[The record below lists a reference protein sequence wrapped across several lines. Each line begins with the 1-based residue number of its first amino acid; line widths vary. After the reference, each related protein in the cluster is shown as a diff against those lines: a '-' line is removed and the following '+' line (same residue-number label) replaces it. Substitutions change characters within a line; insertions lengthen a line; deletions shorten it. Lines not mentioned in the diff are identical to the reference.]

1 MGEGKRVSMYNM
13 NSLLPYEKFM
23 QYGPQAMS
31 EAELLAIIIRT
42 GTKEKN
48 SLQIGEQILS
58 LRGEGILGLCNLTLG
73 ELRNVDGIGE
83 VKAVKLKC
91 IAELS
96 RRIWICHT
104 REKLDFSRPATVAAY
119 YMETL
124 RHASKEQV
132 VLLSLNSKC
141 ELVKETV
148 LSIGTVNASLVSP
161 RELFLQALEDHAVTV
176 ILLHNHPSGDPTPS
190 KDDYELTKR
199 LRKAGELLQIPLLDH
214 IIIGDQCY
222 TSFLESKCF

>member
-1 MGEGKRVSMYNM
+1 MYNM

-48 SLQIGEQILS
+48 SLQIGEEILS

>member
-48 SLQIGEQILS
+48 SLQIGEEILS

-132 VLLSLNSKC
+132 VLLSF
-141 ELVKETV
+141 E
-148 LSIGTVNASLVSP
+148 
-161 RELFLQALEDHAVTV
+161 FQM
-176 ILLHNHPSGDPTPS
+176 
-190 KDDYELTKR
+190 
-199 LRKAGELLQIPLLDH
+199 
-214 IIIGDQCY
+214 
-222 TSFLESKCF
+222 